1 MLLKISAILMAAGL
15 SRRMGADKLL
25 LEYQGRSLLQ
35 RSIDLLSDLPVYE
48 RILVTTKARV
58 GSITVPQDLQLVI
71 NRSPENGQS
80 ESIRLGILA
89 ATGTHYLFM
98 TADQPRLTPV
108 DLKPFLELLEP
119 DSIIYPVINNRPD
132 SPTLL
137 PAHFK
142 PELLALSGDTGGR
155 VVRDAHPEICHAI
168 VPERP
173 ENFVDIDYME
183 DYQKLIMETQ

>member
-1 MLLKISAILMAAGL
+1 MKISAILLAAGM
-15 SRRMGADKLL
+15 SRRMGTDKLL

-35 RSIDLLSDLPVYE
+35 RSIDLLSDLPVFE
-48 RILVTTKARV
+48 RILIITNERLETI
-58 GSITVPQDLQLVI
+58 SIPPDIQLII
-71 NRSPENGQS
+71 NHSPENGQS
-80 ESIRLGILA
+80 ESIRLGALA
-89 ATGTHYLFM
+89 ATGTHYLFI

-108 DLKPFLELLEP
+108 DLKPFLESIEQ
-119 DSIIYPVINNRPD
+119 DSIIYPVINNKPC

-137 PAHFK
+137 PARFK

-183 DYQKLIMETQ
+183 DYHKLIMEPQ